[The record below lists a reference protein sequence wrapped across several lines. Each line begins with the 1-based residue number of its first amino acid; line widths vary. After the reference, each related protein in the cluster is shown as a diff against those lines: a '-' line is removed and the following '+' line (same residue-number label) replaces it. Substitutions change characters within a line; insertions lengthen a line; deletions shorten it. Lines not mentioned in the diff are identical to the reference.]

1 MDLNEFMARSNARAW
16 RGRAWARA
24 MFAGAITLVVLLAI
38 LVIAAP
44 NSIGGPMMRPS
55 WFVAAVAMIVPA
67 AGVLGPV
74 IGLAW
79 MWRILRADPE
89 PDSRSWRYRR

>member
-1 MDLNEFMARSNARAW
+1 MARSNARAR
-16 RGRAWARA
+16 RGRRVARA
-24 MFAGAITLVVLLAI
+24 LFAEAIFLIWLLAFLI
-38 LVIAAP
+38 FIGP
-44 NSIGGPMMRPS
+44 QTMGGPMMRPS
-55 WFVAAVAMIVPA
+55 GFAAAVGMIVLG
-67 AGVLGPV
+67 AGVLGLV